1 VDSFLVTIQ
10 GTNLSSNPIV
20 LTWPSTLS
28 QNGTAWTIKSLGSSA
43 LVSTSMI
50 GSTGVTVPS
59 DGFSTL
65 YNFLIIKTGALAP
78 TPGPTFVLNNTS
90 LNFGTVAIGSTA
102 SQTVNVSNTGSS
114 NPLSIT
120 GITAPANYSVTP
132 NTFPVTVAPGTFQ
145 TFTVTFSPALP
156 AETKSGNVVFTHNA
170 SGSPTNLAV
179 TGDALSQLGT
189 LSFSQSSRNLLDNT
203 AGYKDT
209 LNLFIAGSP
218 LKAIQFTLK
227 TDGQIIFR
235 NIQLGPALPTA
246 GQWNLAYNIFRGP
259 QNASGATDD
268 SVRVLLFGNGAV
280 SLPAADWKGLLTF
293 SYDVVN
299 IADANATSHVRLS
312 GVLGSQADGKDA
324 KVSSAG
330 DETITVKNRTA
341 KGDVNFDDHVDILD
355 LLLIVDHITG
365 KSTLTEPAFSA
376 ADVYPYPGGDGAVN
390 VQDLSLLQ
398 NIILTGQY
406 PGGQRVSKV
415 APTNIALKA
424 SPSSSEFTKVGNG
437 TDVRVTVHV
446 TKSGI
451 AVRLENAVAVKG
463 MQMEFA
469 NVPVV
474 PQGMKVTSALG
485 EAFYGQNNG
494 ALTVL
499 LYSTKGEMLDAGDR
513 TVAVLPFSISDPT
526 AVSVAGVVLAG
537 KDSKLIVKSEAV
549 LSNEPIEE
557 LPTAF
562 GLEQNYP
569 NPFNPSTD
577 IRFSVPQAGNVKI
590 TVYDL
595 LGSEVCTLVSGQF
608 EQGTQVVRWDGKDS
622 RGNSLSSGAYI
633 YRMEAGTL
641 VQTRKMLLLK

>member
-1 VDSFLVTIQ
+1 VVFA
-10 GTNLSSNPIV
+10 SN
-20 LTWPSTLS
+20 
-28 QNGTAWTIKSLGSSA
+28 
-43 LVSTSMI
+43 
-50 GSTGVTVPS
+50 
-59 DGFSTL
+59 
-65 YNFLIIKTGALAP
+65 
-78 TPGPTFVLNNTS
+78 
-90 LNFGTVAIGSTA
+90 
-102 SQTVNVSNTGSS
+102 
-114 NPLSIT
+114 
-120 GITAPANYSVTP
+120 
-132 NTFPVTVAPGTFQ
+132 APGDSARVSVLGYGLQ
-145 TFTVTFSPALP
+145 
-156 AETKSGNVVFTHNA
+156 
-170 SGSPTNLAV
+170 
-179 TGDALSQLGT
+179 QLGT
-189 LSFSQSSRNLLDNT
+189 LFFSTLQRTVFDHMT
-203 AGYKDT
+203 GVVDT
-209 LNLFIAGSP
+209 LGIRVSGYP
-218 LKAIQFTLK
+218 LHAVQFSLK
-227 TDGQIIFR
+227 TDGQLLFR
-235 NIQLGPALPTA
+235 SIRHMFDPAKWTLSYTV
-246 GQWNLAYNIFRGP
+246 FRGS
-259 QNASGATDD
+259 QNNFFATDD
-268 SVRVLLFGNGAV
+268 SINVVLYGNDSN
-280 SLPAADWKGLLTF
+280 SLPGGEFPSAILIT
-293 SYDVVN
+293 YDVVN
-299 IADANATSHVRLS
+299 ITNPLEMSHLRLS
-312 GVLGSQADGKDA
+312 NILGSLFDGSDGN
-324 KVSSAG
+324 VNSTG

-341 KGDVNFDDHVDILD
+341 KGDVNFDDHIDILD
-355 LLLIVDHITG
+355 LLLVVDHITG
-365 KSTLTEPAFSA
+365 KSTLTGGSFAA
-376 ADVYPYPGGDGAVN
+376 ADLYPYPAGDGLVN
-390 VQDLSLLQ
+390 VQDVSLLQ
-398 NIILTGQY
+398 SIILNGVY
-406 PGGQRVSKV
+406 PDGQRVSKV

-622 RGNSLSSGAYI
+622 RGNSLSSGTYI